1 MNKYR
6 SSGLK
11 PGDPISDTEAIIVA
25 LTKVRKYGDAEME
38 HGYVLCILPG
48 NVATPW
54 VTWSFNTNR
63 ELQST
68 ALPEPKPT
76 AYWGHYAYSWEEA
89 VADFA
94 ERTEGWPIDNK
105 YPPKVD

>member
-25 LTKVRKYGDAEME
+25 LTKVRKYGDAE
-38 HGYVLCILPG
+38 
-48 NVATPW
+48 
-54 VTWSFNTNR
+54 
-63 ELQST
+63 LQST

-76 AYWGHYAYSWEEA
+76 AYWGHYVYSWEEA

-94 ERTEGWPIDNK
+94 ERTKGWPIDNK
-105 YPPKVD
+105 YPPEVD